1 MATIHKMHRAKG
13 NVYRVLIR
21 KKGFKTITKVFDK
34 KSEAVDFAQ
43 QIEGDRK
50 KHLSYSTSASLKL
63 TLSEVIDLYLSLK
76 YKNTRPQEQEHK
88 LRYWSDTIGYIQIT
102 DITKTNIAN
111 SLTALPEGFSNATIN
126 RYRAAISVVFS
137 YACQQHDLILNP
149 VTLIPSLPE
158 NNQRT
163 RYLSDTERKRLL
175 GACRS
180 SRWNKLYLIVLMAIT
195 TGSRKGELLRLKWSD
210 IDFNRRTAY
219 VSTTKNGLPKVLP
232 LTNDVINE
240 LIKFR
245 HQESQLI
252 FNSEL
257 KIDKHYVFFKP
268 WKKALNQSAIADF
281 RFHDLRHT
289 TASYLAQN
297 GASLLEIADVL
308 GHKQIQMTKRYAH
321 LCIDHKQ
328 RLINS
333 VMSNL

>member
-34 KSEAVDFAQ
+34 KREAVDFAQ

-50 KHLSYSTSASLKL
+50 KHLSYSNSTSLKL

-88 LRYWSDTIGYIQIT
+88 LQYWSDTIGYIQIT
-102 DITKTNIAN
+102 DITKTDIAN
-111 SLTALPEGFSNATIN
+111 SLTT
-126 RYRAAISVVFS
+126 
-137 YACQQHDLILNP
+137 
-149 VTLIPSLPE
+149 LPE

-163 RYLSDTERKRLL
+163 RYLSNTERKRLL
-175 GACRS
+175 DACRS
-180 SRWNKLYLIVLMAIT
+180 SKWNKLYLIVLMAIT
-195 TGSRKGELLRLKWSD
+195 TGSRKGELLKLKWND
-210 IDFNRRTAY
+210 IDFEWQTAY

-240 LIKFR
+240 MIKFR

-252 FNSEL
+252 FNSEI
-257 KIDKHYVFFKP
+257 KINKHYEFFKP
-268 WKKALNQSAIADF
+268 WKKALKQSAIVDF
-281 RFHDLRHT
+281 RFHDLRHSC
-289 TASYLAQN
+289 ASYLAQS

-308 GHKQIQMTKRYAH
+308 GHKQISVTKRYAH
-321 LCIDHKQ
+321 LCIEHKSS
-328 RLINS
+328 LINR
-333 VMSNL
+333 VMGRI

>member
-1 MATIHKMHRAKG
+1 
-13 NVYRVLIR
+13 
-21 KKGFKTITKVFDK
+21 
-34 KSEAVDFAQ
+34 
-43 QIEGDRK
+43 
-50 KHLSYSTSASLKL
+50 
-63 TLSEVIDLYLSLK
+63 
-76 YKNTRPQEQEHK
+76 
-88 LRYWSDTIGYIQIT
+88 
-102 DITKTNIAN
+102 
-111 SLTALPEGFSNATIN
+111 
-126 RYRAAISVVFS
+126 VFS
-137 YACQQHDLILNP
+137 YAYQQHDLITNP
-149 VTLIPSLPE
+149 VALIPSLPE

-175 GACRS
+175 DACRS
-180 SRWNKLYLIVLMAIT
+180 SKWNKLYLIVLMAIT
-195 TGSRKGELLRLKWSD
+195 TGSRKGELLKLKWND
-210 IDFNRRTAY
+210 IDFERQTAY

-240 LIKFR
+240 MIKFR

-252 FNSEL
+252 FNSEI
-257 KIDKHYVFFKP
+257 KIYKHYEFFKP
-268 WKKALNQSAIADF
+268 WKKALKQSAIVDF

>member
-88 LRYWSDTIGYIQIT
+88 LQYWSDAIGYIQIT
-102 DITKTNIAN
+102 DITKTDIAN

-175 GACRS
+175 GAC
-180 SRWNKLYLIVLMAIT
+180 
-195 TGSRKGELLRLKWSD
+195 
-210 IDFNRRTAY
+210 
-219 VSTTKNGLPKVLP
+219 
-232 LTNDVINE
+232 
-240 LIKFR
+240 
-245 HQESQLI
+245 
-252 FNSEL
+252 
-257 KIDKHYVFFKP
+257 VFVFK
-268 WKKALNQSAIADF
+268 
-281 RFHDLRHT
+281 
-289 TASYLAQN
+289 
-297 GASLLEIADVL
+297 
-308 GHKQIQMTKRYAH
+308 
-321 LCIDHKQ
+321 
-328 RLINS
+328 
-333 VMSNL
+333 